1 MMNLTV
7 TINKIRGINHAQ
19 ITLPIERGVYAIA
32 GENGSGK
39 STIIAC
45 AACAFFKFP
54 PETFFGKLE
63 KDSSVVFE
71 MEGNVFKYSQ
81 NENGNWNK
89 RRVSGNIS
97 SYNDVLKGFFEGSL
111 NFGNRFRDVS
121 FWKIPSQSD
130 ILSYYR
136 EKAADEIREQMG
148 IILHNNQFF
157 YEELS
162 YYRNRKIY
170 KGDIFFYKKNGHIVD
185 QFHMSTGENLLVSIL
200 SNIYER
206 NIQRHATPNNPCVF
220 FLDEIEMGLHP
231 AAIKRLLAYLS
242 DVAERYNYAIYMS
255 TQSIEI
261 LHELDSSKI
270 FYIER
275 EFGNEQSI
283 KTINPCYFQKAT
295 QRLYRHVGFDRVIL
309 VEDDLARAIIERIL
323 TQERLKTNKLVLT
336 LPCGGAVNTVN
347 LAKNILTY
355 NILGNEKSV
364 SIVIDGDVE
373 NEMKSYMNRVG
384 IMNKVKYAFLPFP
397 SLEKYLK
404 QNLVTSPNINLIE
417 RLNDYLFQPY
427 NIYEIIKKNNNFK
440 ESDNDGK
447 KLYAAIEKELDVLSK
462 TRTDLIDEIINFLFE
477 ECSEKLNSLIDFLKE
492 RMK

>member
-1 MMNLTV
+1 MNLTV
-7 TINKIRGINHAQ
+7 TINKIRGVHHAQ
-19 ITLPIERGVYAIA
+19 ITLPIEKGVYAIA

-45 AACAFFKFP
+45 AACAFYKFP
-54 PETFFGKLE
+54 PEKFFGRLE
-63 KDSSVVFE
+63 KDSSVLFE
-71 MEGNVFKYSQ
+71 IEGNVFKYSQ
-81 NENGNWNK
+81 DPKGNWSK
-89 RRVSGNIS
+89 RRVSGNVA
-97 SYNDVLKGFFEGSL
+97 SYDDVLKGFFEGSL

-130 ILSYYR
+130 ILSYYK

-170 KGDIFFYKKNGHIVD
+170 NGDIFFYKKNGHMVD

-200 SNIYER
+200 SNIYEKNR
-206 NIQRHATPNNPCVF
+206 QRDTTPNNPYVL

-231 AAIKRLLAYLS
+231 AAIKRLLSYLS
-242 DVAERYNYAIYMS
+242 DVAEKHNYAIYIS

-261 LHELDSSKI
+261 LHELDPNKI
-270 FYIER
+270 FYVER
-275 EFGNEQSI
+275 EFGNGQSI
-283 KTINPCYFQKAT
+283 RTINPCYFQKAT
-295 QRLYRHVGFDRVIL
+295 QRLYKHMGFDRIIL

-347 LAKNILTY
+347 FAKNILTY
-355 NILGNEKSV
+355 NVLGNEKSV
-364 SIVIDGDVE
+364 SIVIDADVKKE
-373 NEMKSYMNRVG
+373 IKSYMNKVG
-384 IMNKVKYAFLPFP
+384 IITTVKYAFLPFP

-404 QNLVTSPNINLIE
+404 QNLVTNPNINLIE
-417 RLNDYLFQPY
+417 RLNDYLFQPH
-427 NIYEIIKKNNNFK
+427 NIYEIIMENKKFI
-440 ESDNDGK
+440 ECDNDGK
-447 KLYAAIEKELDVLSK
+447 KLYATIEKELDVLSK

-477 ECSEKLNSLIDFLKE
+477 ECSENLKSLVNFLKE